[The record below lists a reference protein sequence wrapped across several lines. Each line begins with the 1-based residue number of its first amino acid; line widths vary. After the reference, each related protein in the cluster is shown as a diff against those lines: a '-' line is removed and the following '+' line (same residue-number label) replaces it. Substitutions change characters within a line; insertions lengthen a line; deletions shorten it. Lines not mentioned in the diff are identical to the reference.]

1 RARGLLHHGAG
12 LGRAGQ
18 RPAGRDHE
26 HVHPA
31 LLPAEGAGAGAGGL
45 CAHGQGAAGQ
55 RAPP

>member
-45 CAHGQGAAGQ
+45 CAHGQ
-55 RAPP
+55 